1 MEVAF
6 ILPEAYA
13 SYIRP
18 VIKFIPVAAAGAPS
32 DSGDRSSND
41 SELYTTF
48 LPLPP
53 TFNHHDIGCW
63 EALAAEIQSW
73 VLDVAVD
80 VNSAE
85 HNWGTDAFWMA
96 YCAAYPTFPQGV
108 WAGWNPQMPVAGT
121 FGGRWLMG
129 AEHRNE
135 EHESVCEGDCKKYGP
150 IVRAE

>member
-1 MEVAF
+1 M
-6 ILPEAYA
+6 IQ
-13 SYIRP
+13 
-18 VIKFIPVAAAGAPS
+18 
-32 DSGDRSSND
+32 ND

-135 EHESVCEGDCKKYGP
+135 EHESVCEGDCKKCMQIRDDIWLEFQSFVGLFYTDGP